1 MRYLAVILLALLFA
15 PGISC
20 DGNDDTS
27 SDDGGDGGNG
37 NGNGN
42 GGGTPPVTIA
52 SGSIVAAGGT
62 PVKEFM
68 IAEPGT
74 LKAVVSWSAP
84 PPTLDIGFVHEGVL
98 IDAPTTGSPA
108 TKTQAVTTAHVST
121 GPSWEF
127 WIGNS
132 GADVT
137 VVYTV
142 TFTPD

>member
-20 DGNDDTS
+20 DGNNDTP

-37 NGNGN
+37 NG
-42 GGGTPPVTIA
+42 GGSSAVTIA

-68 IAEPGT
+68 ITEPGT
-74 LKAVVSWSAP
+74 LTAVVSWTAP
-84 PPTLDIGFVHEGVL
+84 PATLDIGFVHEGVL
-98 IDAPTTGSPA
+98 VDAPTTGSPA
-108 TKTQAVTTAHVST
+108 TKMQAVTTTHVST
-121 GPSWEF
+121 GPHWEF

-137 VVYTV
+137 VDYSV